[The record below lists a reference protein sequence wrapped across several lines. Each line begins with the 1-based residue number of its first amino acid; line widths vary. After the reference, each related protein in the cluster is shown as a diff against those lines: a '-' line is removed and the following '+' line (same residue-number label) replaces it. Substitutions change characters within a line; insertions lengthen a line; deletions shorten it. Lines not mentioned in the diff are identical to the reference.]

1 MRWTLK
7 PNPEKSRVQQLAVA
21 LGVDLPIAHLL
32 VQRGIENFDQA
43 KDFFRPQLRDLHD
56 PFLMKDMDMAV
67 ARIQRA
73 LSNKERILVYGD
85 YDVDGT
91 TSVALLASYLEGKTS
106 EITTYIPDRF
116 TEGYGVSQQGIDY
129 AFDNDLSLIIALDCG
144 VKAIEKVQYAKDK
157 GIDFIICDHHRPA
170 DELPAAVAVLDPK
183 RSDCDYPFKELCGC
197 GVGFKLIQALGQK
210 YNESIED
217 LMPYLD
223 LVATAIGADIVPVVA
238 ENRILSYYGLKVLN
252 SNPRVGFQALTE
264 ELKKSVLTLTD
275 VVFVIAPRINA
286 AGRMKHGNY
295 AVSLLKETDLKQA
308 KLAAQEI
315 ETFNSNRRTLD
326 QEITKQALT
335 QIEKEDAINKATT
348 VVYNPN
354 WNKGVIGIVASRLIE
369 THYRPTLVFTKSGD
383 LLTASA
389 RSVRGFDVYTALQN
403 CAAFIEQFGGHKY
416 AAGLRIK
423 ESNYTAFKAAF
434 ESEVAKNLPIQLKTP
449 ELLIDAELELVD
461 ITPKF
466 YRILKQFAPF
476 GPLNM
481 SPVFTTNAVCDS
493 GYGKCVGQDNK
504 HLKISVQQN
513 NSRPINSIGF
523 GLGNKLN
530 LVKNSALFNIAYSIE
545 ENSWNDRVSLQ
556 LKLKDLKP

>member
-21 LGVDLPIAHLL
+21 LGVDLPIARLL

-56 PFLMKDMDMAV
+56 PFLMKDMDKAV

-116 TEGYGVSQQGIDY
+116 TEGYGVSLQGIDY

-170 DELPAAVAVLDPK
+170 DKLPAAVAVLDPK

-252 SNPRVGFQALTE
+252 SNPRPGFQALIE

-326 QEITKQALT
+326 QEITKQALI
-335 QIEKEDAINKATT
+335 QIEKDDAINKATT

-416 AAGLRIK
+416 AAGLSIK

-434 ESEVAKNLPIQLKTP
+434 ESEVAKTLPTQLKTP

-513 NSRPINSIGF
+513 NSSPVNSIGF
-523 GLGNKLN
+523 GLGSKLN

>member
-7 PNPEKSRVQQLAVA
+7 PNPEKNRVQQLAVA
-21 LGVDLPIAHLL
+21 LGVDLPIARLL

-43 KDFFRPQLRDLHD
+43 KAFFRPQLQDLYD
-56 PFLMKDMDMAV
+56 PFLMKDMDKAV

-170 DELPAAVAVLDPK
+170 DKLPPAVAVLDPK

-210 YNESIED
+210 YDESIED

-252 SNPRVGFQALTE
+252 SNPRPGFQALIE
-264 ELKKSVLTLTD
+264 EFKKSVLTLTD

-295 AVSLLKETDLKQA
+295 AVSLLKETDLKKA

-315 ETFNSNRRTLD
+315 ETFNSNRRILD
-326 QEITKQALT
+326 LEITKQALI
-335 QIEKEDAINKATT
+335 QIEKDDAINNATT

-369 THYRPTLVFTKSGD
+369 MHYRPTLVFTKSGD

-389 RSVRGFDVYTALQN
+389 RSVRGFDIYTALQN
-403 CAAFIEQFGGHKY
+403 CAAFIQQFGGHKY
-416 AAGLRIK
+416 AAGLSIK

-434 ESEVAKNLPIQLKTP
+434 ESEVAKTLPTRLKTP
-449 ELLIDAELELVD
+449 ELLIDSELELVD

-481 SPVFTTNAVCDS
+481 PPVFSTNAVCDS

-513 NSRPINSIGF
+513 NSRPVNSIGF

-530 LVKNSALFNIAYSIE
+530 LVKNNALFNIAYSIE
-545 ENSWNDRVSLQ
+545 ENSWNDRVSIQ
-556 LKLKDLKP
+556 LKLKDLKL

>member
-1 MRWTLK
+1 
-7 PNPEKSRVQQLAVA
+7 
-21 LGVDLPIAHLL
+21 
-32 VQRGIENFDQA
+32 
-43 KDFFRPQLRDLHD
+43 
-56 PFLMKDMDMAV
+56 
-67 ARIQRA
+67 
-73 LSNKERILVYGD
+73 
-85 YDVDGT
+85 
-91 TSVALLASYLEGKTS
+91 
-106 EITTYIPDRF
+106 
-116 TEGYGVSQQGIDY
+116 
-129 AFDNDLSLIIALDCG
+129 CG

-170 DELPAAVAVLDPK
+170 DELPPAVAVLDPK

-197 GVGFKLIQALGQK
+197 GIGFKLIQALGQK

-252 SNPRVGFQALTE
+252 SNPRPGFQALIE

-308 KLAAQEI
+308 KLAAQDI

-326 QEITKQALT
+326 QEITKQALI
-335 QIEKEDAINKATT
+335 QIEKEDAINKATN

-354 WNKGVIGIVASRLIE
+354 WNKGVIGIVASKLIE
-369 THYRPTLVFTKSGD
+369 THYRPTVVFTKSGD

-389 RSVRGFDVYTALQN
+389 RSVRGFDIYTALQN
-403 CAAFIEQFGGHKY
+403 CAAFIQQFGGHKY
-416 AAGLRIK
+416 AAGLTIK
-423 ESNYTAFKAAF
+423 ESNYNAFKAAF
-434 ESEVAKNLPIQLKTP
+434 ESEVAKTLPTQLKTP

-476 GPLNM
+476 GPQNM

-523 GLGNKLN
+523 GLGSKLN
-530 LVKNSALFNIAYSIE
+530 LVKNGALFNIAYSIE
-545 ENSWNDRVSLQ
+545 ENLWNKRVSLQ